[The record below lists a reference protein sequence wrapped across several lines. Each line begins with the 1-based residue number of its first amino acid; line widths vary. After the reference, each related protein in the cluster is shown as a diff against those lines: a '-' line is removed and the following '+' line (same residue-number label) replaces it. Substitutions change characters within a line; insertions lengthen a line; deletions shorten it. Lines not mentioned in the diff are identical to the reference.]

1 MEKQYFT
8 EKKIRKD
15 NKKQQKR
22 NTSAEEVI
30 FIFEKILE
38 GWKTIKIYNTIIQN
52 NYNSTILK
60 KNVENISTGNTKLLK
75 SELSE
80 ERYNYYVQLREKVY
94 QYHIDR
100 KELKKNNTMNLS
112 KQSGDKELFSGVSMK
127 ENTMNLSQQSGDKE
141 LFSGVSTKENTMNL
155 SQQSGDYS

>member
-22 NTSAEEVI
+22 NASSEEVI

-52 NYNSTILK
+52 NHNSTILK
-60 KNVENISTGNTKLLK
+60 KNVENISTGNTKVLK
-75 SELSE
+75 TELTE

-100 KELKKNNTMNLS
+100 KELKKNNKLDNNINLS
-112 KQSGDKELFSGVSMK
+112 EKV
-127 ENTMNLSQQSGDKE
+127 
-141 LFSGVSTKENTMNL
+141 
-155 SQQSGDYS
+155 